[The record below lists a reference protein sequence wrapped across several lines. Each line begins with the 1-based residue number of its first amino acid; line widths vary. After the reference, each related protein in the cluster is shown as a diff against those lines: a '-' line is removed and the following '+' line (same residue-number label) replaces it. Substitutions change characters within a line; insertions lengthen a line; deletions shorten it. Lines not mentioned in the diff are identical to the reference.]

1 MHRNGIGS
9 IQFPGGVRDGLLR
22 PSRLQAIAY
31 WTATAVVAAEFAT
44 GGVSDIFH
52 LPPFGPALVQ
62 LGYPAYVGVILGVWK
77 LLGTAAILAPRLP
90 RLKEWAYAGMIFD
103 LTGAAAS
110 YLATGGGA
118 GDIAVPLVFVVF
130 VLASWALRPASRRLG
145 G

>member
-9 IQFPGGVRDGLLR
+9 IPFLSGVRDGFVHR
-22 PSRLQAIAY
+22 SRLQSIAY

-44 GGVSDIFH
+44 GGVSDLFH
-52 LPPFGPALVQ
+52 LAPFGPALVQ
-62 LGYPAYVGVILGVWK
+62 LGYPQYVGVILGIWK
-77 LLGTAAILAPRLP
+77 LLGTAAILAPGFP

-110 YLATGGGA
+110 YLATGGTA
-118 GDIAVPLVFVVF
+118 ADLAVPVVFIVF

-145 G
+145 

>member
-9 IQFPGGVRDGLLR
+9 IRFLGGLRGGNPVRPRLR
-22 PSRLQAIAY
+22 AIAY
-31 WTATAVVAAEFAT
+31 WTATVVIAAEFAT

-62 LGYPAYVGVILGVWK
+62 LGYPAYVGAILGTWK
-77 LLGTAAILAPRLP
+77 LLGTATVLAPGLP

-103 LTGAAAS
+103 LTGAGAS

-118 GDIAVPLVFVVF
+118 GDIAVPVVFIVFVV
-130 VLASWALRPASRRLG
+130 ASWALRPASRG
-145 G
+145 FG